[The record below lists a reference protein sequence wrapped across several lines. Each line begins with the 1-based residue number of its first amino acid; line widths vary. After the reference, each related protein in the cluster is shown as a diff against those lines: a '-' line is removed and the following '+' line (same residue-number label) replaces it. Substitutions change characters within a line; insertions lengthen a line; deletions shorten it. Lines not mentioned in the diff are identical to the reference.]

1 MVGICINFY
10 LAPSPS
16 QGMMVKVIELEFSL
30 IVGIHN
36 YIAIYQNLLV
46 DFINIYHD
54 GKYISKDLHST
65 IPFFGK
71 LRSRSQIWNFHIFF
85 FFFWL

>member
-1 MVGICINFY
+1 MKFSLIFTLMVGICINFY

-36 YIAIYQNLLV
+36 YIAILYQNLLV

-71 LRSRSQIWNFHIFF
+71 
-85 FFFWL
+85 